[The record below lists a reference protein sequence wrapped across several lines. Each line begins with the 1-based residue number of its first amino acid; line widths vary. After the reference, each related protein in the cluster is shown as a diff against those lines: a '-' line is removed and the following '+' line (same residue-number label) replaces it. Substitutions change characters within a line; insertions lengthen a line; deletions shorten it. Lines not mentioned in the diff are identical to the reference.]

1 MKPAILTFA
10 AIAATLW
17 LVAFAQPDHT
27 CQLPC
32 TIHTGLQEDEMRYNY
47 LHGGAVNVYRVTP

>member
-1 MKPAILTFA
+1 MKAAILICA

-17 LVAFAQPDHT
+17 LGAFAQPDHT

-32 TIHTGLQEDEMRYNY
+32 TIHTGLQEDEVRYDY
-47 LHGGAVNVYRVTP
+47 LNGGAVNVYRVTP